1 MKAILG
7 DYSDIPENLAEPTLS
22 STARDV
28 TLWLDDL
35 ALRSTETLRACR
47 SPRSRQ
53 KGRLRSAFVLVR
65 IQHLHDGVRVL
76 RLAWQLRAIDL
87 SDRAWRAIT
96 GFCTVTRQFLLA
108 LLRALAEVR
117 ASIKL
122 LTTAQNRLYGLFWRA
137 SASLAVIVNHTVM
150 HRVFGA
156 L

>member
-28 TLWLDDL
+28 TLWLDGL
-35 ALRSTETLRACR
+35 ALRSTEHCVRAAHR
-47 SPRSRQ
+47 VLARRGDY
-53 KGRLRSAFVLVR
+53 GRPLFSCGSST
-65 IQHLHDGVRVL
+65 LHDGVRVL

-87 SDRAWRAIT
+87 SDRAWRAMT

-108 LLRALAEVR
+108 LLGALAEVR